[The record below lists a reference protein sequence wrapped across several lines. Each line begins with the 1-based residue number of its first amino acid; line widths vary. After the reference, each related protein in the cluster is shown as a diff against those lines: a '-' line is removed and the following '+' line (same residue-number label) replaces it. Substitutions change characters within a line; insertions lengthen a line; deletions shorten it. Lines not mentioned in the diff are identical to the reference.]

1 MYLQYCSWYRPGNR
15 HIEDDTTAERRG
27 QGEML
32 GSGQRFSWGV
42 TGSHGGVR
50 AEESGPV
57 CLLCKGLGW

>member
-32 GSGQRFSWGV
+32 GSGQRFSWG
-42 TGSHGGVR
+42 GDRQSWRGESRGVR
-50 AEESGPV
+50 TSLPPV
-57 CLLCKGLGW
+57 